1 MYLLAYAFK
10 HTTWYTYLVFYE
22 MFSHLKDEG
31 AQVAEETRFQLI
43 AKGEKCVVLESV
55 KEYEKCVGVREDGT
69 LMPASHCSAVDEHA
83 KFYVYLVVSFR

>member
-1 MYLLAYAFK
+1 MNGSL
-10 HTTWYTYLVFYE
+10 T
-22 MFSHLKDEG
+22 KDEG
-31 AQVAEETRFQLI
+31 AQVADETRFQLI

-83 KFYVYLVVSFR
+83 KFYVYLLVSFFFMIKRIFKSATFNM